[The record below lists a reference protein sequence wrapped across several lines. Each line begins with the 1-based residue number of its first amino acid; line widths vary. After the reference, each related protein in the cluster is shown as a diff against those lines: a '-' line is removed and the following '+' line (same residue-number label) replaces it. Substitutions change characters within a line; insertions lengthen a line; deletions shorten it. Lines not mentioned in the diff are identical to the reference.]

1 MSLNSAPLWG
11 RAVIERFSL
20 FFVPS
25 STDIVESSVCMTSHP
40 TPLFRT
46 MFCPSVGPTTWSRQA
61 TTTILAWP
69 CHMTHLPNPPPADDP
84 GKGKCLAVEW
94 VYLEAFFILPV
105 IFCLFVFIICKRTG
119 YLMRWR
125 CNFIDY
131 SFVWWNLDWTII
143 VLILRFSIMLLWY
156 PHCLNIAKQWKY
168 ISLKFCLL
176 TITIK
181 WLIFLSVAFGHLYL
195 LCSIYLDN
203 CIARST
209 FE

>member
-69 CHMTHLPNPPPADDP
+69 CHTTHLPNPPPADDP
-84 GKGKCLAVEW
+84 EKGKCLAVEW

-131 SFVWWNLDWTII
+131 SFVWWNLDWTSHCSDIE
-143 VLILRFSIMLLWY
+143 ILYHAVMISTLSK
-156 PHCLNIAKQWKY
+156 HCE
-168 ISLKFCLL
+168 
-176 TITIK
+176 TME
-181 WLIFLSVAFGHLYL
+181 
-195 LCSIYLDN
+195 IYFFKILFTDHN
-203 CIARST
+203 H
-209 FE
+209 